1 MLKVSKKIVH
11 FSRII
16 TEKDIKGIPEGFQ
29 IKITVN
35 KNNQIHDFYPRSFGG
50 KYLFD
55 VYHGRQGEKQIQ
67 ALIHEAIELYKEEQK
82 G

>member
-1 MLKVSKKIVH
+1 MLLKKVVH
-11 FSRII
+11 FSRVI
-16 TEKDIKGIPEGFQ
+16 TEKDIKPIPEGFT
-29 IKITVN
+29 IRIVVN

-55 VYHGRQGEKQIQ
+55 TYHGRQGEKQIQ
-67 ALIHEAIELYKEEQK
+67 ALIYEAIELYKKEQN